1 MILRVTREDLS
12 SQTMQAV
19 LSIQDTLSRFPLE
32 KRLAVVA
39 ECVLG
44 VLRGLRLPAQTEP
57 KRQKSYN
64 ALCGEVQA
72 WLRREIET
80 LRFEKS
86 H

>member
-1 MILRVTREDLS
+1 MILRVPREDLS

-32 KRLAVVA
+32 KRLAIVA
-39 ECVLG
+39 ESVLG
-44 VLRGLRLPAQTEP
+44 VLRELRLPGQKEP
-57 KRQKSYN
+57 KRQKSYD
-64 ALCGEVQA
+64 ALCGDVQA

>member
-1 MILRVTREDLS
+1 MILRVSPKDFSPNTVR
-12 SQTMQAV
+12 AV
-19 LSIQDTLSRFPLE
+19 LTIHGTLSAFPPDQQ
-32 KRLAVVA
+32 LAVAA

-44 VLRGLRLPAQTEP
+44 VLRELRLLGQREP
-57 KRQKSYN
+57 ERRKSYDT
-64 ALCGEVQA
+64 LCSDLQA